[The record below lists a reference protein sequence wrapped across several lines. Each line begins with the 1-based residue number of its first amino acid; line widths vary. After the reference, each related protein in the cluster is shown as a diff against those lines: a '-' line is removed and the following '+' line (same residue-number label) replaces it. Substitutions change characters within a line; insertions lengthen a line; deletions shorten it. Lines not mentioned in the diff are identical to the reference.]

1 MSWEVRTMK
10 SATSSSKSWF
20 YPTLWKKNMARFW
33 PVWALYGLVWLVA
46 LPLNLMTNYRGGG
59 SWSGLDE
66 GANHFANY
74 TVLEYAGELSVIL
87 SVGFA
92 ILAAMAVFSYLYQS
106 RSVGMLHPAGEAG
119 GAVPHQLSVRTQLP
133 AAARRRSLRACPAG
147 RGGQGLPQRRGPGP
161 VAGLPG
167 VLRFVLLLL
176 RRLLRHVHRPHP
188 GPARLL
194 RHSQRPG
201 HRALHARQ
209 RGAAA
214 VRLRLL
220 RHRRG
225 GAGGLVADPRGQA
238 DRQGGGLPGVG

>member
-59 SWSGLDE
+59 NWGGLDE

-106 RSVGMLHPAGEAG
+106 RSVGMLHALPVKREGLFLTNY
-119 GAVPHQLSVRTQLP
+119 LSGLSFLLLP
-133 AAARRRSLRACPAG
+133 AVAVF
-147 RGGQGLPQRRGPGP
+147 GL
-161 VAGLPG
+161 A
-167 VLRFVLLLL
+167 LL
-176 RRLLRHVHRPHP
+176 
-188 GPARLL
+188 A
-194 RHSQRPG
+194 
-201 HRALHARQ
+201 
-209 RGAAA
+209 
-214 VRLRLL
+214 
-220 RHRRG
+220 
-225 GAGGLVADPRGQA
+225 
-238 DRQGGGLPGVG
+238 

>member
-59 SWSGLDE
+59 NWGGLDE

-106 RSVGMLHPAGEAG
+106 RSVGMLHE
-119 GAVPHQLSVRTQLP
+119 SVSATKVV
-133 AAARRRSLRACPAG
+133 RRRPYLSANAPPKNVASTWNKSPTLTIMPMRASLTPSS
-147 RGGQGLPQRRGPGP
+147 LI
-161 VAGLPG
+161 
-167 VLRFVLLLL
+167 
-176 RRLLRHVHRPHP
+176 
-188 GPARLL
+188 
-194 RHSQRPG
+194 
-201 HRALHARQ
+201 
-209 RGAAA
+209 
-214 VRLRLL
+214 
-220 RHRRG
+220 
-225 GAGGLVADPRGQA
+225 
-238 DRQGGGLPGVG
+238 